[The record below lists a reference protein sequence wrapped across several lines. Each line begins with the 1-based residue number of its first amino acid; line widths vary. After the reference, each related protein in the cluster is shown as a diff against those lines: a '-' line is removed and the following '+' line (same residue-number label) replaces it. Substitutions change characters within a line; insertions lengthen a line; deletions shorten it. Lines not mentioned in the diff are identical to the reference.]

1 MLDSVLD
8 IFDLADEDDSARF
21 RPSSWSGVDGTLGG
35 GGCGGI
41 GFPLLSLLPIVLR
54 SY

>member
-1 MLDSVLD
+1 MDGCVVKGS
-8 IFDLADEDDSARF
+8 EDGC
-21 RPSSWSGVDGTLGG
+21 PIILSSWSGVDGTLGGG